1 LDFMEKIHLCILGS
15 HFGAKPT
22 TSI

>member
-15 HFGAKPT
+15 HFGVKPT